1 MQHREFIESTSS
13 EEAARPDPS
22 LTIGDLDG
30 ACTVDGLYP
39 LPLDC
44 VASSYARGT
53 VFTVEDNVGSQLGY
67 LLTCRGTPFNLT
79 AFSAPYLAAYLSE
92 VSKENYGLPGQFA
105 RDYVLVRTDCL
116 PEYRASLMGSS
127 AVWGGFLHPS
137 RAAGAPPPPKPTPP
151 IVAQPGIVLSTE
163 LHAETAMRSVF
174 QPYAFERFLK
184 LYHLLELDFDHVVV
198 EKIRAL
204 GDDLMG
210 IGQLLS
216 SYDSKELDRLKQT
229 ISDRCNDVP
238 AVATCLAEICSNP
251 RWHGTMK
258 RIFFDFG
265 KGGNPF
271 DEKWDEFYSMLLST
285 GFTQDGAATQGFI
298 RKGAKTPHQDK
309 DFGKLVIHVSAYWIY
324 RVRSSVAHSKIG
336 EYVMRLED
344 EDFVE
349 QFAERLIRRVL
360 GTVLHR

>member
-22 LTIGDLDG
+22 LTVGELEG
-30 ACTVDGLYP
+30 ECTVDGLFA

-44 VASSYARGT
+44 VASSYPRGT
-53 VFTVEDNVGSQLGY
+53 VVTLEDNEGSQLGY
-67 LLTCRGTPFNLT
+67 LLTCRGTPFTLN
-79 AFSAPYLAAYLSE
+79 AFSAPYLVAYLSE

-105 RDYVLVRTDCL
+105 RDYVLVRADRL
-116 PEYRASLMGSS
+116 AEYRASLLSSS
-127 AVWGGFLHPS
+127 AVWGGFLHPPS
-137 RAAGAPPPPKPTPP
+137 VAGTPVAPRPAPP
-151 IVAQPGIVLSTE
+151 IVARPGIVLSTE

-216 SYDSKELDRLKQT
+216 SYESREFDRLKQT
-229 ISDRCNDVP
+229 IFDRCNDVP
-238 AVATCLAEICSNP
+238 SIAACLGEICSNP
-251 RWHGTMK
+251 RWHETMK
-258 RIFFDFG
+258 KIFFDFG
-265 KGGNPF
+265 KAGNPF
-271 DEKWDEFYSMLLST
+271 DEKWDEFHSMLLST
-285 GFTQDGAATQGFI
+285 GFTQDGAAAQGFV
-298 RKGAKTPHQDK
+298 RKGTKTPLQDK
-309 DFGKLVIHVSAYWIY
+309 EFRKLVMHVSAYWIY

-349 QFAERLIRRVL
+349 QFAEKLLRRIL
-360 GTVLHR
+360 GTVLHK